1 MINPQ
6 SQWETTPEKITEQ
19 LDKNK
24 KGARVVNNI
33 INMFNILT
41 LRLKNNKLSCQTHIT
56 QKINYVLLVY
66 KEDLK

>member
-1 MINPQ
+1 MINLQ
-6 SQWETTPEKITEQ
+6 LQWETTPEKITIRQ
-19 LDKNK
+19 NK

-33 INMFNILT
+33 INVFNILT
-41 LRLKNNKLSCQTHIT
+41 LRLKNNKLSCQTHIA